1 MTKHLNF
8 GEVLPKKQSSGKFKE
23 IIAKLS
29 RGLMLPIAMLP
40 IAGLALGIG
49 ATINSQAATISGQT
63 IGSVLMLTG
72 NIIFAILPLL
82 FAIAVSITF
91 TKDSGTA
98 ALSSVVGY
106 FVFLLLQTALIIHPK
121 GNDPNYHF
129 LWYNFTPERFS
140 AIFIENFGVETLST
154 SVFGGILVGV
164 VVAWLY
170 NKFKNIQL
178 HYIIGFFSGVRFIP
192 IVTFGT
198 MIVFSMLFAIVWPL
212 IGQGLFYLGE
222 GLQYGGQYG
231 GVNSLI
237 YGIVNRALVPFGM
250 HHVVNTMLWFT
261 NIGGQFD
268 TSVHIWSN
276 GHDYGAAYLIAG
288 DTTPSK
294 ITGDINMQVYFTR
307 LIGAHTSLI
316 DSTKGTI
323 TIQNIMDSAKQ
334 TNNPIAPGQ
343 YTNFAYVFGL
353 FGLSGSALGML
364 FAAPKGDG
372 RKQAAAIVIPGA
384 IVSSLTGVSEAIEF
398 TFLFL
403 APWLFWGFHAL
414 LAGIGGM
421 ITTTLI
427 YYAPGIAP
435 HVTFSFAQGALDF
448 VIYGVIPDVRGGGT
462 HCWMLLLMSI
472 MYFPIYFGIFYWAI
486 RKWNLQTPGRGGT
499 KLFTKADWVKEKA
512 QKNAPANK
520 ALALREKSKEVI
532 TAYGGK
538 NNILNIDACITK
550 LRIQVK
556 DKKIVNEKKLKELGA
571 LGVTHPSPQSVYA
584 VFGSEADLIKN
595 QMKDII
601 AKGESEEID
610 GQTQH
615 IKH

>member
-1 MTKHLNF
+1 MIKRKQLLF
-8 GEVLPKKQSSGKFKE
+8 GEVIHKKENNGRAKE
-23 IIAKLS
+23 VIAKLS

-40 IAGLALGIG
+40 IAGLSLGIG
-49 ATINSQAATISGQT
+49 ATINSQAATTAGQT

-106 FVFLLLQTALIIHPK
+106 FVFLLLQTALIVNPH

-129 LWYNFTPERFS
+129 LWYNFTPEKFQ
-140 AIFIENFGVETLST
+140 AIFTESFGVNTLST
-154 SVFGGILVGV
+154 SVFGGILVGAT
-164 VVAWLY
+164 VAFLY
-170 NKFKNIQL
+170 NRFKDIQL
-178 HYIIGFFSGVRFIP
+178 PYAIAFFSGVRFIP
-192 IVTFGT
+192 IITFAA
-198 MIVFSMLFAIVWPL
+198 MIIFSMIFAILWPL

-231 GVNSLI
+231 GINSLV
-237 YGIVNRALVPFGM
+237 YGIINRALVPFGM
-250 HHVVNTMLWFT
+250 HHVINTMLWFT

-268 TSVHIWSN
+268 TNLEMFKANGTDLHIS
-276 GHDYGAAYLIAG
+276 AYQLAG
-288 DTTPSK
+288 DIVASK
-294 ITGDINMQVYFTR
+294 ITGDINMQIYFTR
-307 LIGAHTSLI
+307 LIGQHTI
-316 DSTKGTI
+316 EGTKYTI
-323 TIQNIMDSAKQ
+323 TIQDIIYSSKQ
-334 TNNPIAPGQ
+334 SGVQIAPGQ

-353 FGLSGSALGML
+353 FGLSGAALGML
-364 FAAPKGDG
+364 FAAPKGEG

-403 APWLFWGFHAL
+403 APWLFWGFHAI

-427 YYAPGIAP
+427 YYAPNVAP

-448 VIYGVIPDVRGGGT
+448 VIYGVIPDIRGGGT

-472 MYFPIYFGIFYWAI
+472 VYFPIYFGAFYWAI
-486 RKWNLQTPGRGGT
+486 KKWNLSTPGRGGT
-499 KLFTKADWVKEKA
+499 KLFTKADWMKEK
-512 QKNAPANK
+512 QDKSTLNK
-520 ALALREKSKEVI
+520 ALTLREKSKEVI
-532 TAYGGK
+532 MAYGGAD
-538 NNILNIDACITK
+538 NILNIDACITK

-556 DKKIVNEKKLKELGA
+556 NKKIVNENRLKELGA
-571 LGVTHPSPQSVYA
+571 LGVIHPSPQSVYA
-584 VFGSEADLIKN
+584 VFGNEADLIKN

-601 AKGESEEID
+601 AKGEHKYLESKP
-610 GQTQH
+610 